1 MGRGPQVISTQIFN
15 GGLVALVSLVTAA
28 IALTGLIMV
37 APRLSR
43 TGGTPRG
50 GTRPNLSPEP
60 LADPDDGSLV
70 IPDDARELTGDREL
84 ILV

>member
-1 MGRGPQVISTQIFN
+1 MISMQIFD
-15 GGLVALVSLVTAA
+15 GGLVALVSLVVAVV
-28 IALTGLIMV
+28 ALMGVMMA

-43 TGGTPRG
+43 PGGTPRG

-60 LADPDDGSLV
+60 LPNPDDDSFV

-84 ILV
+84 VLI

>member
-1 MGRGPQVISTQIFN
+1 MISMQIFN
-15 GGLVALVSLVTAA
+15 GGLMALVSLVVAA
-28 IALTGLIMV
+28 IAVTGLMMA

-43 TGGTPRG
+43 AGGTPRG

-60 LADPDDGSLV
+60 LPNPDGGGCA

-84 ILV
+84 VLV

>member
-1 MGRGPQVISTQIFN
+1 MISMQIFN
-15 GGLVALVSLVTAA
+15 GGLVALVSLVVAA
-28 IALTGLIMV
+28 IAVTGLMMA

-43 TGGTPRG
+43 PGATPRG

-60 LADPDDGSLV
+60 LPNPDDGIFV

-84 ILV
+84 TLV